1 MLNSASSVIAWM
13 WRRIRV
19 ILVGAG
25 SVSDAARVVLAV
37 KKSSLWAR
45 LQNVVNCIK
54 ALVASDGT
62 RGVHIQL
69 KAACR
74 SA

>member
-1 MLNSASSVIAWM
+1 
-13 WRRIRV
+13 
-19 ILVGAG
+19 
-25 SVSDAARVVLAV
+25 LAV